1 MYILLKY
8 DYSNDERIILCY
20 KVSNNLDELK
30 TPSPTN
36 DIVTIWPGDYIHQY
50 CYAECQ
56 RHYIVFIDY
65 NRVDEVKNK
74 FYNESIKLAKQ
85 CIREY
90 NLIKILEK

>member
-8 DYSNDERIILCY
+8 QYETDIYHHETDERIVIDY

-30 TPSPTN
+30 TPSTTN
-36 DIVTIWPGDYIHQY
+36 DIVTIWPDGINQ
-50 CYAECQ
+50 
-56 RHYIVFIDY
+56 YIVFIDLS
-65 NRVDEVKNK
+65 RVDEVKNN
-74 FYNESIKLAKQ
+74 FYIEAIKLGKQ

>member
-8 DYSNDERIILCY
+8 DYSNDERIILGY

-50 CYAECQ
+50 
-56 RHYIVFIDY
+56 IVFIDY
-65 NRVDEVKNK
+65 NRVDVVKNK

>member
-50 CYAECQ
+50 
-56 RHYIVFIDY
+56 IVFIDY

>member
-8 DYSNDERIILCY
+8 DYSNDERIILGY

-36 DIVTIWPGDYIHQY
+36 TNDIVNIWPGDYLHQY
-50 CYAECQ
+50 
-56 RHYIVFIDY
+56 IVLIDY
-65 NRVDEVKNK
+65 NRIDEIKNK
-74 FYNESIKLAKQ
+74 FRYNEPIKLAKQ

-90 NLIKILEK
+90 KLIKILEK

>member
-8 DYSNDERIILCY
+8 DYSNDERIILGY

-36 DIVTIWPGDYIHQY
+36 DIVTIWPGDYIHQ
-50 CYAECQ
+50 
-56 RHYIVFIDY
+56 YIVFIDY